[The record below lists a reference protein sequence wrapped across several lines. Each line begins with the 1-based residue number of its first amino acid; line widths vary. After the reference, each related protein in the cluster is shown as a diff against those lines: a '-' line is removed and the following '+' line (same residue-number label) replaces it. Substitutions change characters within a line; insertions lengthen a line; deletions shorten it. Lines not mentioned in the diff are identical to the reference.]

1 MPSQLLA
8 PTVQSSRAEVWDLK
22 EITFRHGSRRIITQ
36 NSNGLVACHY
46 FMWKVVLNDV
56 AHARSLLFVGSSR
69 APSLL
74 YLKMT
79 GMAGNILILRG
90 QIEILPPNREKVSY
104 EYLSQLLGEDLL
116 SVSGDVD
123 ISAALSAMPSTQS
136 VFTLTMNII
145 SRLSKVRGDG
155 P

>member
-1 MPSQLLA
+1 
-8 PTVQSSRAEVWDLK
+8 
-22 EITFRHGSRRIITQ
+22 
-36 NSNGLVACHY
+36 
-46 FMWKVVLNDV
+46 MWKVVLNDV